1 MIIGVNHMS
10 FTVSDLDQA
19 VRFYHEVL
27 GLEVASVAERSPEFS
42 EKATGVRGAHLR
54 IAYLKSRN
62 GAIELIQYL
71 APPGEKR
78 VGQRCDVGS
87 SHVCF
92 NVEDFSAMVQR
103 LYEHRVKLVHPPLE
117 IPAGPNK
124 GKRMLYFEDPDG
136 NTLEFIEVLP

>member
-1 MIIGVNHMS
+1 MITSINHMS
-10 FTVSDLDQA
+10 FTVRDLDQA

-27 GLEVASVAERSPEFS
+27 GLEIVSIAERPPEFS
-42 EKATGVRGAHLR
+42 EKATGVKGAHLR
-54 IAYLKSRN
+54 IAYLKSLN

-71 APPGEKR
+71 APPGGKR
-78 VGQRCDVGS
+78 IAARNDVGS

-92 NVEDFSAMVQR
+92 NVADFSAMVQR
-103 LYEHRVKLVHPPLE
+103 LQKHNAQLVHPPLE
-117 IPAGPNK
+117 IPAGPNQ